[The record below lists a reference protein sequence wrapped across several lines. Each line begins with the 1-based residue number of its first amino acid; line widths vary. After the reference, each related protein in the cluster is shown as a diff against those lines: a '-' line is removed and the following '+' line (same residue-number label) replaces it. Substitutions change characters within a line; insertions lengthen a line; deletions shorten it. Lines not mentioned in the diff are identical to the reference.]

1 VIARCQQHPTE
12 NVKNRLPERLKS
24 VVEKRMRKA
33 YHAVSALAVAHLEAL
48 AKELERTHPV
58 PAASLREGL
67 PETLTAP
74 RLKVPP
80 TLARTRAQR
89 EQHRVDDLHRPHPLA
104 RRAALAG
111 RADGVALVRRRH
123 RRRRQAVPPRQRT
136 HAPRRTRRTL
146 DEHVAAQT
154 IPAVRQHG
162 NVIAT

>member
-67 PETLTAP
+67 PETLTAAP
-74 RLKVPP
+74 EGAGHAGPHAGA
-80 TLARTRAQR
+80 ARTASSR
-89 EQHRVDDLHRPHPLA
+89 
-104 RRAALAG
+104 
-111 RADGVALVRRRH
+111 
-123 RRRRQAVPPRQRT
+123 
-136 HAPRRTRRTL
+136 
-146 DEHVAAQT
+146 
-154 IPAVRQHG
+154 
-162 NVIAT
+162 